1 MARPTHPGR
10 LSRLWSRI
18 LAASWAAV
26 AVCVGI
32 VGSAS
37 VRTGKPLWWLGGSV
51 VANVALS
58 IVLYLLMVG
67 VVLLALRGHERSPIA
82 GIGVSLL
89 IAASAV
95 VDLANRGGPGGSALV
110 MTFVAGAACLAS
122 VAAVA
127 GLEPQG

>member
-1 MARPTHPGR
+1 M
-10 LSRLWSRI
+10 
-18 LAASWAAV
+18 
-26 AVCVGI
+26 CVGI

-37 VRTGKPLWWLGGSV
+37 ARTGKPLWWLDGAI

-67 VVLLALRGHERSPIA
+67 VALLALRRHGRAPVA
-82 GIGVSLL
+82 GIGVALFL
-89 IAASAV
+89 AGSAV
-95 VDLANRGGPGGSALV
+95 VDLADRSGPGGSALV

-127 GLEPQG
+127 GREPQG